1 MADEKKETGEK
12 ETREKPPAT
21 KRPSG
26 ETRSAPPSA
35 SRQRPKTLLPAHRV
49 VPIVIGIATLILAW
63 RCIRALLVQ
72 VGEPCGTLDDSF
84 IHFQYARAIAEGHPL
99 RYQAGEPFTSGATS
113 VLWPALLAPFYL
125 LGFKGVS
132 LMWPAWAFS
141 FGALGLL
148 AWETYKVAIPLTGRA
163 TALAAGAMV
172 LTFSGFAWCAS
183 SGMEVI
189 PFAWSMARCVRLASD
204 WADSPVLRTKRLRIH
219 LLVMA
224 YVTALF
230 RPEGAVL
237 ALFVAATLA
246 VHPTPAS
253 QGKQLFGGRPW
264 GAVAAAALLVTPL
277 LLLVTTGS
285 TKSNTALVKLL
296 PGNPYYHGDVLWS
309 AVKENA
315 RTLVKTILNGE
326 VWSAEFLPA
335 GAAPLALMGLVAVP
349 IRGAMTKRSWRAA
362 GIVLIALLMLAPCFY
377 VTFLWNRLRYLWPFA
392 TGWLLGLACLARIVG
407 ELGTWVNHRTR
418 VIAPLLAA
426 AFAGALAVRLDWTI
440 DDIANSARGIH
451 EQHVKIG
458 RWADGNLPAD
468 ARIGVN
474 DTGAIAYFS
483 NRKTFD
489 IVGLTSKD
497 EGRYWVAGAA
507 SRIEHYE
514 RLHATDP
521 GRLPTH
527 FIVYP
532 EWMGTTAV
540 LGKFLFDATVTD
552 STILGGQSMRA
563 YEADYGYLD
572 SGAKPWSETQG
583 TLVDEL
589 DVADL
594 DSEEHHAWDLAGT
607 RDNEEV
613 MKDDTSPSALDGLGG
628 GKRTLDGGRSR
639 RTRDRFFVMGA
650 GPVTAFARL
659 ESVVPVELEVRL
671 NGSTVGTIH
680 LEGFGWEERHFAL
693 PASSGTFEVVAP
705 SGTAFTSYHYWFYG
719 P

>member
-1 MADEKKETGEK
+1 VAEEAKKKTK
-12 ETREKPPAT
+12 E
-21 KRPSG
+21 RP
-26 ETRSAPPSA
+26 R
-35 SRQRPKTLLPAHRV
+35 TLLPAHRV
-49 VPIVIGIATLILAW
+49 VPIVIAIATAILAW

-132 LMWPAWAFS
+132 LMWPAWGFS
-141 FGALGLL
+141 FAALGLL
-148 AWETYKVAIPLTGRA
+148 AYDAYRIAIPLTGRA

-204 WADSPVLRTKRLRIH
+204 WSESPARRTKQLRIQ

-224 YVTALF
+224 FVTALF
-230 RPEGAVL
+230 RPEGSVL
-237 ALFVAATLA
+237 ALWVAATFA
-246 VHPTPAS
+246 VHPEAP
-253 QGKQLFGGRPW
+253 GKPLLRSGRPW
-264 GAVAAAALLVTPL
+264 AAVAAFAVLVTPL

-296 PGNPYYHGDVLWS
+296 PGNPYYPGDVMWGV
-309 AVKENA
+309 VKDNA
-315 RTLVKTILNGE
+315 RTLFKTILNGE
-326 VWSAEFLPA
+326 VWSAEFLPT
-335 GAAPLALMGLVAVP
+335 GAAPLAMMGLVAIP
-349 IRGAMTKRSWRAA
+349 LRGVMTKRGWRAA
-362 GIVLIALLMLAPCFY
+362 GVVILALLMLAPCFY

-392 TGWLLGLACLARIVG
+392 TGWMIGLACLARAVG
-407 ELGTWVNHRTR
+407 ELGTWVNHRMR
-418 VIAPLLAA
+418 VIAPLVAA

-440 DDIANSARGIH
+440 DDVANSARGIH

-458 RWADGNLPAD
+458 RWAAEHLPPD

-521 GRLPTH
+521 TRLPTH

-540 LGKFLFDATVTD
+540 LGTFLFDATVTD

-563 YEADYGYLD
+563 FEADYGYLD
-572 SGAKPWSETQG
+572 SGATPWSATSG
-583 TLVDEL
+583 ALVDEV

-594 DSEEHHAWDLAGT
+594 DSEDAHAYELLGA
-607 RDNEEV
+607 RDGEEV
-613 MKDDTSPSALDGLGG
+613 MKDDASTLPLGES
-628 GKRTLDGGRSR
+628 KRTLDGGRSR
-639 RTRDRFFVMGA
+639 RTRERFVVKA
-650 GPVTAFARL
+650 DGPLTAIARL
-659 ESVVPVELEVRL
+659 EATGPIDLEVR
-671 NGSTVGTIH
+671 VDGTTAGTLH
-680 LEGFGWEERHFAL
+680 LEGFGWEEREFTLA
-693 PASSGTFEVVAP
+693 AVKKSSRVELVAP
-705 SGTAFTSYHYWFYG
+705 TGSVFSAFHYWFYSG
-719 P
+719 ASTKR